1 MIRAAVL
8 AWVAASVLSAA
19 GPANVL
25 VVVNERS
32 AISKTVAEYY
42 ARRRAIPPANICRI
56 RVTDSEEVD
65 RAAYDSIA
73 KAVGDCIRKG
83 KLAEQILYIVTTM
96 GVPLRVAGAGGM
108 DGDVAAVDSEL
119 CLLYSQLKGARHP
132 AKGVVGNPFFGQR
145 DAPFTHERFPIYLVT
160 RLAGYDF
167 SDIRGLIDRASQAKN
182 EGKFVIDM
190 HSGSGDTGENWL
202 RDAAAKL
209 PPERLIFDQGTN
221 VVYGAKDVI
230 GYASW
235 GSNDRARKQRQTGFQ
250 WLPGAIMT
258 EFVSTNARTFK
269 RPPDSWTL
277 GTWAD
282 SKSWFA
288 GAPQSLIADYLH
300 EGVTGAA
307 GHVAEP
313 YLQFT
318 PRPELL
324 LPAYYAGRNLAE
336 SYYLSIPV
344 LSWQNVVVG
353 DPLCAL
359 GKP

>member
-8 AWVAASVLSAA
+8 GWAVVVALNA

-25 VVVNERS
+25 VVVNEQS
-32 AISKTVAEYY
+32 AVSKTAGEYY
-42 ARRRAIPPANICRI
+42 ARKRGIPAVNICRI
-56 RVTDSEEVD
+56 RVSDREEVD
-65 RAAYDSIA
+65 RATYDAIA
-73 KAVGDCIRKG
+73 KSVGDCLRKG
-83 KLAEQILYIVTTM
+83 KLAEQVLYIVTTL

-108 DGDVAAVDSEL
+108 DGDIAAVDSEL
-119 CLLYSQLKGARHP
+119 CLLYSQLKGSRHS
-132 AKGVVGNPFFGQR
+132 AKGIVGNPFFGQR
-145 DAPFTHERFPIYLVT
+145 DTPFTHARFPIYLVT

-167 SDIRGLIDRASQAKN
+167 ADIRGIVDRAMHAKN
-182 EGKFVIDM
+182 TGKFVIDM
-190 HSGSGDTGENWL
+190 HAGTGQTGENWL
-202 RDAAAKL
+202 RDAAKRL
-209 PPERLIFDQGTN
+209 PPDRLIFDEGPN
-221 VVYGAKDVI
+221 VVYDARGVI

-235 GSNDRARKQRQTGFQ
+235 GSNDHARKRRQTGFE

-258 EFVSTNARTFK
+258 EYVSTNGRTFR
-269 RPPDSWTL
+269 RPPDNWTL

-282 SKSWFA
+282 AKSWFA

-313 YLQFT
+313 YLHFT
-318 PRPELL
+318 PRPDLL

-336 SYYLSIPV
+336 SYYLSMPA
-344 LSWQNVVVG
+344 LSWQNIVVG

-359 GKP
+359 GQP